1 MSIDELASAVNVVAS
16 ELGYINLWVGITF
29 IGLVIVA
36 IILVVSVVGLFL
48 MVKERDSKITR
59 MQAEIK
65 YIQRHLK

>member
-1 MSIDELASAVNVVAS
+1 MSIKELASAVNVVAS
-16 ELGYINLWVGITF
+16 ELGYINMWLIITF

-36 IILVVSVVGLFL
+36 IILVVSVAGLTA
-48 MVKERDSKITR
+48 MIKERDSKITR